1 MMEQA
6 EIHRQLSVRRVA
18 FVAMPFG
25 RRPVETG
32 KDTVQVDFDALYEKA
47 IEPAL
52 SALNYLCI
60 RADHQEG
67 SVIVKDMLEQLVHA
81 DLVIADVTAQNGN
94 VYYEAGVR
102 HAASRTGCV
111 LICAEWSKLLF
122 DIAQLRQLRYPFP
135 NGVPTDADY
144 EKTEDFLKSE
154 LPKLADAVGPVYELT
169 KIGEGAAQNSS
180 VLKETFRG
188 VFEFQVCL
196 ESARNSASTGKK
208 APLRALIV
216 KDTVANLPG
225 YALRE
230 LTVAVRE
237 RLGWGELLNLLELVP
252 PNAFN
257 DAFFYEQKGYAL
269 ARQGR
274 LNDAIGLTEVLI
286 KRHGRTPARLCA
298 LGGLYRD
305 LAAEEANKAKERQ
318 LENDAIKCFRSGVHL
333 DLNGF
338 ACTRSLLVALVHRA
352 RPEDLLEAKTCAT
365 LIQYATERF
374 TADDSEVEEL
384 QETRAV
390 LAFYAQDPVTAKRV
404 VTSVLDGESDG
415 HRRVRLVEDL
425 RVLTKAMDASSRPPF
440 EAEIKSIMDTLP
452 IPQSSLLDVILPLIK
467 ERAQR
472 FIKFQQ
478 VHARPAKNGE
488 LVISTTGDGDET
500 TNVASAGEYVVKNL
514 TAAKEKYVV
523 GEATFAKRYTKVN
536 DLGDGWALYDPK
548 GEVLAIEISREI
560 TNRLNVGSEFFILA
574 AWGEQIA
581 KEGDLFVSPLP
592 QLNEV
597 YRVARKEFFE
607 TYRSAEGG

>member
-1 MMEQA
+1 MERA
-6 EIHRQLSVRRVA
+6 EITRELSVRKVA

-25 RRPVETG
+25 KRSVEMGT
-32 KDTVQVDFDALYEKA
+32 DAVQVDFDALYEKA

-102 HAASRTGCV
+102 HAASKTGCV
-111 LICAEWSKLLF
+111 LICTEWSKLLF
-122 DIAQLRQLRYPFP
+122 DIAQFRQLRYPYP
-135 NGVPTDADY
+135 SGVPTDADY
-144 EKTEDFLKSE
+144 AKTRDFLMKE
-154 LPKLADAVGPVYELT
+154 LPELTDAIGPVYELT
-169 KIGEGAAQNSS
+169 QIGEGTAQNSS
-180 VLKETFRG
+180 VLKETFRS

-196 ESARNSASTGKK
+196 NAARAAASSSRK
-208 APLRALIV
+208 APLRALIT
-216 KDTVANLPG
+216 KDTVAKLPS

-237 RLGWGELLNLLELVP
+237 CLGWGELLNLLELIP
-252 PNAFN
+252 QSAFN

-274 LNDAIGLTEVLI
+274 LHEAIGLTDVLV
-286 KRHGRTPARLCA
+286 KKHGQTPARLCA

-305 LAAEEANKAKERQ
+305 LAAEEGNKARRRQ
-318 LENDAIKCFRSGVHL
+318 QENDAIEYFRSGVHL

-338 ACTRSLLVALVHRA
+338 ACTRSLLVALVGRG

-374 TADDSEVEEL
+374 TTRNGEVEAL
-384 QETRAV
+384 QETRAL
-390 LAFYAQDPVTAKRV
+390 LAFYAQDPVAARRA

-415 HRRVRLVEDL
+415 HSRVRLVEDL
-425 RVLTKAMDASSRPPF
+425 RVLTKAMDASARPPF
-440 EAEIKSIMDTLP
+440 EAEIQSIMDTLP
-452 IPQSSLLDVILPLIK
+452 VPQRSLLDVILPLIK
-467 ERAQR
+467 DRAQR

-478 VHARPAKNGE
+478 VHARPAKHGE
-488 LVISTTGDGDET
+488 LVVSTTSDGDET
-500 TNVASAGEYVVKNL
+500 TKVASAGEYVVKNM
-514 TAAKEKYVV
+514 TVAQEQYVV
-523 GEATFAKRYTKVN
+523 SESTFAKRYTKVN

-548 GEVLAIEISREI
+548 GEVLALEISREI

-581 KEGDLFVSPLP
+581 KEGDMFVSPLP

-607 TYRSAEGG
+607 TYQLAEGN

>member
-1 MMEQA
+1 
-6 EIHRQLSVRRVA
+6 
-18 FVAMPFG
+18 MPFG
-25 RRPVETG
+25 KRPVEVG

-102 HAASRTGCV
+102 HAASKTGCV

-135 NGVPTDADY
+135 TGAPTDVDY
-144 EKTEDFLKSE
+144 TKTRDFLARE
-154 LPKLADAVGPVYELT
+154 LPKLVDAIGPVYELT
-169 KIGEGAAQNSS
+169 KIGQGAAQNSS

-196 ESARNSASTGKK
+196 KSARTAASAGQK
-208 APLRALIV
+208 AALRALIV
-216 KDTVANLPG
+216 KDTVANLPS

-237 RLGWGELLNLLELVP
+237 CLGWGELLSLLELVP
-252 PNAFN
+252 QSAFN

-274 LNDAIGLTEVLI
+274 LHDAIGLTEVLI
-286 KRHGRTPARLCA
+286 EKHGQTAARLCA

-305 LAAEEANKAKERQ
+305 LAAEEGNKPKRRQ
-318 LENDAIKCFRSGVHL
+318 QESDAIKCFRSGMHL

-338 ACTRSLLVALVHRA
+338 ACTRNLLVALVGRG
-352 RPEDLLEAKTCAT
+352 RSEDLSEAKTCAI

-374 TADDSEVEEL
+374 AESDGEVEEL

-390 LAFYAQDPVTAKRV
+390 LAFYAQDATAAHRQ

-415 HRRVRLVEDL
+415 HSRVRLVESL
-425 RVLTKAMDASSRPPF
+425 RVLTKAIDPSLRPPF
-440 EAEIKSIMDTLP
+440 EAEIQNIMDTLP
-452 IPQSSLLDVILPLIK
+452 VPQSALLSEILPLIK
-467 ERAQR
+467 DRAQR

-478 VHARPAKNGE
+478 IHARPAKDGE
-488 LVISTTGDGDET
+488 LVVSMTGDGEET
-500 TNVASAGEYVVKNL
+500 TKVANAGEYVVK
-514 TAAKEKYVV
+514 
-523 GEATFAKRYTKVN
+523 
-536 DLGDGWALYDPK
+536 
-548 GEVLAIEISREI
+548 
-560 TNRLNVGSEFFILA
+560 
-574 AWGEQIA
+574 
-581 KEGDLFVSPLP
+581 
-592 QLNEV
+592 
-597 YRVARKEFFE
+597 
-607 TYRSAEGG
+607 